1 MLSTTD
7 RETALRFKRQI
18 QAIAPL
24 LALWGTVHARG
35 GTPRARADGP
45 GDRPY
50 GSRARGD
57 ATAESDLDL
66 FIELEQVTPALRHK
80 ISEIAWQVGFERDR
94 VISTLVATREQ
105 LENGPQGANPLL
117 DHVFR
122 EGVRL

>member
-24 LALWGTVHARG
+24 LALWV
-35 GTPRARADGP
+35 
-45 GDRPY
+45 Y

-57 ATAESDLDL
+57 ATAESDLDI